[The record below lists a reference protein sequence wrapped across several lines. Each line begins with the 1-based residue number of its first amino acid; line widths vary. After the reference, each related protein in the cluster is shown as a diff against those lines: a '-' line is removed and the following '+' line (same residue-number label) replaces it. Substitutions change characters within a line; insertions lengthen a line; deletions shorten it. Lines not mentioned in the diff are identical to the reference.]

1 MSRRFES
8 FLAHHGRQFDI
19 GVLLSRAISPAVAS
33 TAPVPICREVEDGLS
48 FEIRVIDMLE
58 LTDMRRLLEDRRAL
72 YERLWRVGFVPD
84 KDMRTQLQ
92 GIRDELYVRITHL
105 EDEIVE
111 REINDCRNGR
121 NF

>member
-1 MSRRFES
+1 M
-8 FLAHHGRQFDI
+8 
-19 GVLLSRAISPAVAS
+19 
-33 TAPVPICREVEDGLS
+33 
-48 FEIRVIDMLE
+48 ME

-84 KDMRTQLQ
+84 KDMRTQIDNLRKDLH
-92 GIRDELYVRITHL
+92 GRIAHL

-111 REINDCRNGR
+111 REINDNRNGR